1 MILPAEKPRNTHRK
15 AAEHDLP
22 ADYVGHIIIKEE
34 DDDGECEVSYLRRR
48 NKSLQFYFP
57 DVKDLAL
64 VKVSDIQV
72 VLTSPKPCGTTKRQS
87 ANLQFEYNF
96 DHIIVR

>member
-1 MILPAEKPRNTHRK
+1 MILPAEQPRNIHRK

-22 ADYVGHIIIKEE
+22 ADYVGHIIREE
-34 DDDGECEVSYLRRR
+34 DDDNGECEVSYLRHR

-57 DVKDLAL
+57 DVKDLKL
-64 VKVSDIQV
+64 VKVSDIKV

-87 ANLQFEYNF
+87 ANFQFEYNF